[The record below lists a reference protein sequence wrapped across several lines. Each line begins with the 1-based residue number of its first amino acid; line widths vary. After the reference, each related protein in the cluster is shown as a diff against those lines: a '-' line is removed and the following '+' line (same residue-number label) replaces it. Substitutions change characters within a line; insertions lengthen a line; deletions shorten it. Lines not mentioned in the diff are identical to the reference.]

1 MNLNDMSRIIC
12 LDLDC
17 GSYSFTRDFSRIDVF
32 SKIMV
37 VESLNHCLPMTSTP
51 EIKSCFQAQEGNCSC
66 LIHNKAYVFLH

>member
-37 VESLNHCLPMTSTP
+37 VESLNHSLPMISTP
-51 EIKSCFQAQEGNCSC
+51 EIKYLFKLKKGTV
-66 LIHNKAYVFLH
+66 LV